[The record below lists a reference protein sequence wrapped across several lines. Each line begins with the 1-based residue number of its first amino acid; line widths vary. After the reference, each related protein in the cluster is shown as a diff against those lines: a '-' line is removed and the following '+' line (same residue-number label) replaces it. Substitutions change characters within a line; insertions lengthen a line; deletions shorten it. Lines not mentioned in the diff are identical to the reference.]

1 MTNDA
6 IPAELRNEM
15 DDSERLLNLV
25 KQLASDVTD
34 PKILEQVADI
44 EAQFASAKK
53 IVSQPPSAYSLPDMP
68 EECLDGFLGKLCQK
82 YLWRYPRAY
91 AWIALVTVASALV
104 PRRSQSQ
111 KFNIYGVPVGP
122 VGSGKT
128 ETIRAAQTL
137 LHISTP
143 ELLDAMVG
151 SGEGLMQRIADA
163 FGSPRLYSP
172 DELSHLLT
180 KMAIQN
186 SSFPSILTRAF
197 NYDQFEVI
205 MAKGKR
211 VQFHASLSILGG
223 VVDEKFGDLFG
234 AASTLGLFDRC
245 LIGACPSGFVL
256 SYAPF
261 EDPNVAVSPASIFI
275 DPDVWV
281 EKELW
286 TRNHPAITP
295 RCAELAIRVA
305 SICASFDRRSSLC
318 AADLGP
324 AFALAEY
331 QSRIRQVYKPNPGE
345 NLGGRV
351 AEKILSYL
359 QSYGGRF
366 VGKREMER
374 ALNLNRYDPRIAESV
389 YACLKANGQIEEQK
403 TGRTKPKMLV
413 RLVPDEPTEQTEG
426 DPS

>member
-6 IPAELRNEM
+6 IPAELRTEI

-25 KQLASDVTD
+25 KQLAADVTD
-34 PKILEQVADI
+34 PKVLAQVADI

-53 IVSQPPSAYSLPDMP
+53 VVSQPPSAYSLPDMP
-68 EECLDGFLGKLCQK
+68 EEALDGALGELCKK
-82 YLWRYPRAY
+82 YLGRYPRAY

-111 KFNIYGVPVGP
+111 KFNIYGVLVGP

-197 NYDQFEVI
+197 NYDQFEVV

-211 VQFHASLSILGG
+211 VQFHALLSILGG
-223 VVDEKFGDLFG
+223 VVDEKFGISSAPRRRWACSIAVSSVRAPLDLSS
-234 AASTLGLFDRC
+234 AMRRLKILRSPSHRPASSSTLTSGLKKNC
-245 LIGACPSGFVL
+245 G
-256 SYAPF
+256 
-261 EDPNVAVSPASIFI
+261 
-275 DPDVWV
+275 
-281 EKELW
+281 
-286 TRNHPAITP
+286 PAIT
-295 RCAELAIRVA
+295 R
-305 SICASFDRRSSLC
+305 
-318 AADLGP
+318 
-324 AFALAEY
+324 
-331 QSRIRQVYKPNPGE
+331 QSRPVAPNSPS
-345 NLGGRV
+345 
-351 AEKILSYL
+351 ASP
-359 QSYGGRF
+359 RF
-366 VGKREMER
+366 APPSTAKS
-374 ALNLNRYDPRIAESV
+374 D
-389 YACLKANGQIEEQK
+389 C
-403 TGRTKPKMLV
+403 V
-413 RLVPDEPTEQTEG
+413 RPTSAQ
-426 DPS
+426 PSP